1 MQLNRG
7 VIVFEEDKFLVN
19 KKFIDQMDYYALL
32 AGGSPPDEF
41 DLESKM
47 ISEMLHHDHS
57 AQEIANII
65 ASVFNKQFGE
75 HDDASVFLSVAE
87 RSKSEQMIWC
97 TFRFSYLY
105 LRTVI
110 LLFSK

>member
-1 MQLNRG
+1 M
-7 VIVFEEDKFLVN
+7 FKKDKFFVV

-32 AGGSPPDEF
+32 AGGSPSDEF
-41 DLESKM
+41 DLESRM
-47 ISEMLHHDHS
+47 ISEMLQYDHS

-87 RSKSEQMIWC
+87 RIKSE
-97 TFRFSYLY
+97 LA
-105 LRTVI
+105 
-110 LLFSK
+110 K